1 MMQAAI
7 SRNGGEP
14 TRSAPPSTSAAMPD
28 LREHGRFLERELLLA
43 DGALHRYQVF
53 VPSRRAGGERP
64 ALILFLHGSGERGD
78 DNRRQLEV
86 GLGPVIRARMDSF
99 PAIAVFPQMHADRDD
114 PGHYAFT
121 ALAILDHAQAEFAA
135 DPQRI
140 ALTGLSMGGFLSYEL
155 ALMRPERFAAVAPI
169 CGGFD
174 PPHGWNPRRIAA
186 LGGVT
191 TLDEAARRLASTP
204 LWIFHGARD
213 DIVRPERSR
222 EMIEALHRAGASA
235 RYTEFADA
243 DHNAWDP
250 AYAMPEFWDWL
261 WLQRRD

>member
-1 MMQAAI
+1 MLAARI
-7 SRNGGEP
+7 
-14 TRSAPPSTSAAMPD
+14 PPRRRTHALGAAAHESAAMPD
-28 LREHGRFLERELLLA
+28 LREHGCFLERELLLA

-64 ALILFLHGSGERGD
+64 PLILFLHGSGERGD

-99 PAIAVFPQMHADRDD
+99 PALAVFPQMHADRDD

-121 ALAILDHAQAEFAA
+121 ALAILDHAQAEFDP

-140 ALTGLSMGGFLSYEL
+140 LLTGLSMGGFLSYEL

-222 EMIEALHRAGASA
+222 EMVEALHRAGSSA

-250 AYAMPEFWDWL
+250 AYATPEFWDWL